1 MSNPRFIYDSYR
13 NLLIWREGAALTRE
27 QEELFEEII
36 ERMKLL
42 YEVLP

>member
-1 MSNPRFIYDSYR
+1 MSNARFIYDTYR
-13 NLLIWREGAALTRE
+13 NMIVWRDGMHLTRDQDDLY
-27 QEELFEEII
+27 QEIL